1 MRCRAGRARGGGT
14 ITLWILASRMAPP
27 IAFTIP
33 YFLVYRHLEL
43 LDTLTGLIII
53 YLTFNLSLVIW
64 MMRPFYDQLPRS
76 LEEAAWIDGAT
87 MWQGFYRIILPLSGP
102 GLAATAILCFLFAWN
117 DFFFALILT
126 RTEAMTAPVAVVNFM
141 NYEGWEWGRIAAGGT
156 MIMLPVL
163 VFSFVVRRYL
173 VHGLTGGAIERMTLL
188 ITGGASGIGAETARR
203 AAKRGYKVAINY
215 RSRDAQAKKVVADI
229 AAKGGQGDRPAGRH
243 GAAKPTSC
251 GCSTRPSGRSGRSPI
266 WSTAPASAGARGST
280 NSTRRCWPN
289 LFAINVDRPDAVL
302 PRGRAAH
309 VDQARRQG
317 RRDRQRLVDGRAPS
331 AAGRARRPMPRA
343 RPRSIPSPRAS
354 PGRSPPRASGSIRC
368 GPAWC

>member
-1 MRCRAGRARGGGT
+1 MTKRLPVVEIVAVALLILVLSPALWLLLMSFRHNADIMATDIRFNPTLENYVALWTGGFPASFLNSLLASGSSTLVSLLLGVPAAYVMARHRFRGHQQ
-14 ITLWILASRMAPP
+14 IALWILVTRMAPP

-87 MWQGFYRIILPLSGP
+87 MWQGFYKIILPLSGP

-173 VHGLTGGAIERMTLL
+173 VHGLTGGAL
-188 ITGGASGIGAETARR
+188 
-203 AAKRGYKVAINY
+203 
-215 RSRDAQAKKVVADI
+215 
-229 AAKGGQGDRPAGRH
+229 KG
-243 GAAKPTSC
+243 
-251 GCSTRPSGRSGRSPI
+251 
-266 WSTAPASAGARGST
+266 
-280 NSTRRCWPN
+280 
-289 LFAINVDRPDAVL
+289 
-302 PRGRAAH
+302 
-309 VDQARRQG
+309 
-317 RRDRQRLVDGRAPS
+317 
-331 AAGRARRPMPRA
+331 
-343 RPRSIPSPRAS
+343 
-354 PGRSPPRASGSIRC
+354 
-368 GPAWC
+368 